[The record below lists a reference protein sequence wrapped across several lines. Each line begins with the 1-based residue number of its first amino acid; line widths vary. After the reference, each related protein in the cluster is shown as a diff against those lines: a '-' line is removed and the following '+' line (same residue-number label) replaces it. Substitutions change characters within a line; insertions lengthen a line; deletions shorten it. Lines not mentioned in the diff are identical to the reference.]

1 MGAPFCTEENLDKQL
16 GVWFANGSQ
25 LSGGEWL
32 KIGLSRVL
40 FREADV
46 YVLDEPNAAL
56 DPVSEQEILENIDK
70 LIQNKIAIIITHR
83 INGVIRSNQDIVVF
97 EKGRIVG
104 RGKHNELIRN
114 SREYYEM
121 FRSSVKLNGNWTNSP
136 I

>member
-1 MGAPFCTEENLDKQL
+1 M
-16 GVWFANGSQ
+16 
-25 LSGGEWL
+25 